1 MLISFWFCVIR
12 LPGSNILSVRQN
24 AQLTSSACCT
34 LKMQA
39 SGSSEKVVKFYW
51 TSRGHIP
58 NVTTT
63 LEPEPTQ
70 HNSLDRPPDKE
81 VKFNHCIAYGRG

>member
-1 MLISFWFCVIR
+1 MLISVWFCVIR
-12 LPGSNILSVRQN
+12 LLGSNILSVLQN
-24 AQLTSSACCT
+24 AQLASSACCS

-39 SGSSEKVVKFYW
+39 VVSSEKVVNFYW
-51 TSRGHIP
+51 IAQSHIP

-70 HNSLDRPPDKE
+70 HNSLDRPQRK
-81 VKFNHCIAYGRG
+81 K